1 MLILH
6 PGLCTSIQDLGR
18 FGYQKLGFSPS
29 GAMDSRALRLANI
42 LVGNAEHEA
51 ALEITL
57 AGPELI
63 FQEDTII
70 ALCGANISPSINGT
84 PIPNWKPILVSRN
97 SHLKFGQLKNGC
109 RAYLAVAGGI
119 DSTSFLTSK
128 STYSHITIPG
138 IAKGTVAKNELIKIN
153 QPSPLIQRVISYVST
168 NQSQLTNIHRHE
180 EFIEFNWAINYSH
193 FYPDLTKEHH
203 IQVVLH
209 PQLSLLALESV
220 ATFFSEP
227 YQVSQASDR
236 MGYRLEG
243 PVLEFDTTKT
253 ILSNP
258 VNMGSIEIPADGH
271 PIILMTE
278 RATIGGYPMIGTAN
292 STSLP
297 ILAQSKPGDTLRFGM
312 ITVEH
317 AQKKLLQEEHGI
329 VMVKQRVLSD
339 YQQIVESIINQ
350 KMRD

>member
-29 GAMDSRALRLANI
+29 GAMDSRALRMANI

-51 ALEITL
+51 ALEITV
-57 AGPELI
+57 AGPELV

-70 ALCGANISPSINGT
+70 ALCGANICPSINGE
-84 PIPNWKPILVSRN
+84 PIPNWKPILVSKN
-97 SHLKFGQLKNGC
+97 SHLKFGQLKTGC

-119 DSTSFLTSK
+119 DSTAFLSSK
-128 STYSHITIPG
+128 STYSHIAIPG
-138 IAKGTVAKNELIKIN
+138 IAKGTVAKNELIKVN
-153 QPSPLIQRVISYVST
+153 QPSPLTQQVIT
-168 NQSQLTNIHRHE
+168 HILNNQSQLAHIQRHE

-203 IQVVLH
+203 VQVILH
-209 PQLSLLALESV
+209 PQLSLLTLESI
-220 ATFFSEP
+220 AAFFSEA

-243 PVLEFDTTKT
+243 PVLEFDTSKT

-258 VNMGSIEIPADGH
+258 VNMGSIEVPADGH

-297 ILAQSKPGDTLRFGM
+297 ILAQSKPGDTLRFAM

-317 AQKKLLQEEHGI
+317 AQKKLLQEEQAI
-329 VMVKQRVLSD
+329 MTMKQIVLSN
-339 YQQIVESIINQ
+339 YQQIVESIIHQ
-350 KMRD
+350 KK